1 MQVKEGINPEKLPV
15 HIAIIMDGNGRW
27 ARQHAGI
34 EGGSMKTPA
43 PKSDDR
49 SAQPI
54 KGLSKR
60 GQQLVKAR
68 SFGVYAKAR
77 PAEKK

>member
-1 MQVKEGINPEKLPV
+1 M
-15 HIAIIMDGNGRW
+15 
-27 ARQHAGI
+27 
-34 EGGSMKTPA
+34 STPP

-49 SAQPI
+49 SAMPI

-60 GQQLVKAR
+60 GQELVKAR

-77 PAEKK
+77 PKQEAK